1 MILPVAL
8 YRVLPKKTLV
18 FELTVLE
25 NQKELEAA
33 LWRALG
39 AALLGSE
46 VAWKSFENISCSR
59 TSKRAEQARF
69 QKTEFPHFFFHQ
81 KTKGV
86 LVSLTVAGKKT
97 PIAEMKFSR
106 LPMANVLIAM
116 LVLEPTHT

>member
-1 MILPVAL
+1 MGFR

-33 LWRALG
+33 LWRAFG
-39 AALLGSE
+39 AALLGCE
-46 VAWKSFENISCSR
+46 VVWKSSENISWSR

-69 QKTEFPHFFFHQ
+69 QKSEFPHFFHQ

-86 LVSLTVAGKKT
+86 LVSLTVAGKENT
-97 PIAEMKFSR
+97 YC
-106 LPMANVLIAM
+106 
-116 LVLEPTHT
+116 